1 MAEERLSGWG
11 GKADGLRRGA
21 DWAAEGRRTRC
32 REEAVGLRREGG
44 HAAERRRL
52 GCGGKTDTLRRG
64 DGWAAIAEEGKGEA
78 RELRQKS
85 EMFFYRLYFTS
96 FFVVYVLIMRYID
109 VVTAV
114 FL

>member
-32 REEAVGLRREGG
+32 REEAIG
-44 HAAERRRL
+44 
-52 GCGGKTDTLRRG
+52 LRRG
-64 DGWAAIAEEGKGEA
+64 DGWAAIAEEGKGKA

-85 EMFFYRLYFTS
+85 EMFFYRLCFTS

>member
-1 MAEERLSGWG
+1 MRYRRYGGGKAVGLGRKDGWAAEER
-11 GKADGLRRGA
+11 RM
-21 DWAAEGRRTRC
+21 
-32 REEAVGLRREGG
+32 
-44 HAAERRRL
+44 
-52 GCGGKTDTLRRG
+52 
-64 DGWAAIAEEGKGEA
+64 AAIAEEGKGEA

-85 EMFFYRLYFTS
+85 EMFFYRLCFTS

>member
-1 MAEERLSGWG
+1 MAEGRLSGWG
-11 GKADGLRRGA
+11 GKADGLRRK
-21 DWAAEGRRTRC
+21 
-32 REEAVGLRREGG
+32 GG
-44 HAAERRRL
+44 HAAEGRL
-52 GCGGKTDTLRRG
+52 SGCGGKTDTLRRG
-64 DGWAAIAEEGKGEA
+64 DGWAAIAEEGKGKA

-85 EMFFYRLYFTS
+85 EMFFYRLCFTS

>member
-1 MAEERLSGWG
+1 MGCG
-11 GKADGLRRGA
+11 GKADTLQRGG
-21 DWAAEGRRTRC
+21 DWAAEGRLS
-32 REEAVGLRREGG
+32 GW
-44 HAAERRRL
+44 
-52 GCGGKTDTLRRG
+52 GGKTDTLRRG
-64 DGWAAIAEEGKGEA
+64 GGWAAKAEEGKGES

-85 EMFFYRLYFTS
+85 EMFFYRLCFTS

>member
-1 MAEERLSGWG
+1 MRYRRYGG
-11 GKADGLRRGA
+11 GKPIGLRRK
-21 DWAAEGRRTRC
+21 
-32 REEAVGLRREGG
+32 GG
-44 HAAERRRL
+44 HAAEGRL
-52 GCGGKTDTLRRG
+52 SGCGGKTDTLRRG
-64 DGWAAIAEEGKGEA
+64 GGWAAIAEEGKGEA

-85 EMFFYRLYFTS
+85 EMFFYRLCFTS

>member
-11 GKADGLRRGA
+11 GKTDGLRRKG
-21 DWAAEGRRTRC
+21 GR
-32 REEAVGLRREGG
+32 
-44 HAAERRRL
+44 AAERRRL
-52 GCGGKTDTLRRG
+52 GWGGKTDTLQRG
-64 DGWAAIAEEGKGEA
+64 GGWAAIAEEGKGEA

-85 EMFFYRLYFTS
+85 EMFFYRLCFTS

>member
-32 REEAVGLRREGG
+32 REEPDGLQREG
-44 HAAERRRL
+44 
-52 GCGGKTDTLRRG
+52 
-64 DGWAAIAEEGKGEA
+64 GWAAIAEEGKGEA

-85 EMFFYRLYFTS
+85 EMFFYRLCFTS